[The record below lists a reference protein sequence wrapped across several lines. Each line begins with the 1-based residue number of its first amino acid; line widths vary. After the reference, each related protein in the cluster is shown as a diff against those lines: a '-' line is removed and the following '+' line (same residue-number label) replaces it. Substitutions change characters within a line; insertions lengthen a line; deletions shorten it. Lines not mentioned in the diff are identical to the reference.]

1 MIASVTTANIRREL
15 ESLSDAGDAM
25 FLQRYFKTGPGEYRE
40 GDRFRGVR
48 VPVLRKLSRQY
59 QWIGLVQATRLLR
72 SRFHEDRSLA
82 LMILTRQ
89 FERGAAEDRSRIYDL
104 YLANARYIN
113 NWDLVDCSAA
123 QIVGAFLHERSR
135 APIHR
140 LAKSPSLWERRI
152 AIIATFWFIRRG
164 EFGETLEVAK
174 TLLGDSE
181 DLIHKAVGWMLREIG
196 NRDRTTEEG
205 FLRVNYRKMPRT
217 MLRYAIEKFPESDQQ
232 RYLKGLMPAR

>member
-1 MIASVTTANIRREL
+1 M
-15 ESLSDAGDAM
+15 DAGHAQFTGSIPELYD
-25 FLQRYFKTGPGEYRE
+25 RYLGPLFFEPYAR
-40 GDRFRGVR
+40 DIAAR
-48 VPVLRKLSRQY
+48 V
-59 QWIGLVQATRLLR
+59 
-72 SRFHEDRSLA
+72 D
-82 LMILTRQ
+82 
-89 FERGAAEDRSRIYDL
+89 
-104 YLANARYIN
+104 

-152 AIIATFWFIRRG
+152 AIIASFWFIRRG

-196 NRDRTTEEG
+196 NRDRATEEG